1 MLSTEMTDKM
11 RNVFLHDKDGK
22 EVFTY
27 LLNRL
32 YFFSAAEGE
41 VEHGLRNLAI
51 ELLIDMG
58 VYHEDNQ
65 EGLVDYLAKLKDRR
79 ILE

>member
-1 MLSTEMTDKM
+1 VLDTGMTDKM
-11 RNVFLHDKDGK
+11 RNVFLHDETGK

-32 YFFSAAEGE
+32 FYFSATEGE
-41 VEHGLRNLAI
+41 VENGLRNLAI

-65 EGLVDYLAKLKDRR
+65 VELVNHLTKLTDRR